1 MVAARASGARNFV
14 DKVMGQVEKN
24 ADEAAAVARVAEAA
38 RDVQAASVALETH
51 FKQEG
56 AEAPT
61 LHLARL
67 AAAMSELQ
75 RARDEFDALLASKR
89 SP

>member
-1 MVAARASGARNFV
+1 M
-14 DKVMGQVEKN
+14 MGQVEKS

-38 RDVQAASVALETH
+38 REVQAASSALEEH
-51 FKQEG
+51 FKAER

-61 LHLARL
+61 LQLARL

-75 RARDEFDALLASKR
+75 KARDEFDALLAAKR

>member
-1 MVAARASGARNFV
+1 M

-24 ADEAAAVARVAEAA
+24 AIEAAAIARVAEAA
-38 RDVQAASVALETH
+38 RDVQAASIALETH

-56 AEAPT
+56 ADAPT